1 MNVANRQLM
10 IALLVLLF
18 AVPAFCWSGGE
29 DKETLELLST
39 RLNEAIDSRNFHD
52 ARETIDELMP
62 LLKDQLKDDKK
73 FLAELKK
80 ESDTSAASTFEKNLN
95 RKTELYESLKKLVD
109 VSPAALRVKADQIK
123 SDVKEFLDLS

>member
-1 MNVANRQLM
+1 MIFPNRQLM
-10 IALLVLLF
+10 IALLILLF
-18 AVPAFCWSGGE
+18 AAPALCWSGGE
-29 DKETLELLST
+29 DKENIELLSA

-62 LLKDQLKDDKK
+62 LLKEQLKDDKK
-73 FLAELKK
+73 YLAELKK
-80 ESDTSAASTFEKNLN
+80 DADSSVADNFEKNLN
-95 RKTELYESLKKLVD
+95 RKTALYESLKKLVD